1 MKRMYD
7 STHKRSRWLGALL
20 CILPLLLAAPP
31 VPAGMGIYQE
41 PDDFI
46 RETFAGQPPAP
57 TALWLTANLR
67 EPVAEILGHA
77 PAVMRL
83 RYWRQ
88 GGRTA
93 WIVEEIGKEKPIT
106 TGIVV
111 DDGRIERVK
120 VLVFRESRGWEVRH
134 DFFTDQFRQ
143 VSLNEDRELDRN
155 IDSISGATLSVHA
168 ITRLA
173 RLALFLDGRI
183 DKNEPA

>member
-1 MKRMYD
+1 MK
-7 STHKRSRWLGALL
+7 HRSRGFARWPAALF
-20 CILPLLLAAPP
+20 CMLPFLLAAPT
-31 VPAGMGIYQE
+31 VMAGMGVYQE

-46 RETFAGQPPAP
+46 RETFAGQPPTP
-57 TALWLTANLR
+57 TALWITATLR
-67 EPVAEILGHA
+67 EPIAEILGHP

-88 GGRTA
+88 GDRTA

-111 DDGRIERVK
+111 DKGRIERVK

-134 DFFTDQFRQ
+134 EFFTDQFRQ
-143 VSLNEDRELDRN
+143 VSLTQDRELDRH

-183 DKNEPA
+183 DKNESA

>member
-1 MKRMYD
+1 MK
-7 STHKRSRWLGALL
+7 HRSHGFARWPAALF
-20 CILPLLLAAPP
+20 CMLPFLLAAPT
-31 VPAGMGIYQE
+31 VMAGMGVYQE

-46 RETFAGQPPAP
+46 RETFAGQPPTP
-57 TALWLTANLR
+57 TALWITANLR
-67 EPVAEILGHA
+67 EPIAEILGHP

-88 GGRTA
+88 GDRTA

-111 DDGRIERVK
+111 DKGRIERVK

-134 DFFTDQFRQ
+134 EFFTDQFRQ
-143 VSLNEDRELDRN
+143 VSLTEDRELDRH

-183 DKNEPA
+183 DKNESA